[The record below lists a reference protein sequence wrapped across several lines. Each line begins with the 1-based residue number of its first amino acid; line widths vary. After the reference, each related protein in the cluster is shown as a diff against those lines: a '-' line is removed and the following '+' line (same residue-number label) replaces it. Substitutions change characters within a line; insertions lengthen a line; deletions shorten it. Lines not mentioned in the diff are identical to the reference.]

1 MSRLLLD
8 TNVAVWLLLGD
19 RERVSDPAVAAL
31 EDEHNEIAISAA
43 SVWEIAI
50 KRSLGKLEIEDRWA
64 RTLARLGF
72 VPLPVTA
79 VHAEAVESL
88 PWHHRDPFDRL
99 LVAQASVEG
108 RTLVSAD
115 PRVAA
120 YELDVL
126 W

>member
-1 MSRLLLD
+1 VSRFLLD

-19 RERVSDPAVAAL
+19 RRRVSAPAREAL
-31 EDEHNEIAISAA
+31 EDARNPIAISAA

-50 KRSLGKLEIEDRWA
+50 KRSLGRLTIEDGWA
-64 RTLARLGF
+64 QVLSRLGF
-72 VPLPVTA
+72 DPLPVTA
-79 VHAEAVESL
+79 LHAAAVERL

-99 LVAQASVEG
+99 LVAQAQVEG

-115 PRVAA
+115 RRLAA
-120 YELDVL
+120 YGVAIL

>member
-19 RERVSDPAVAAL
+19 RERVSQPAVDAM
-31 EDEHNEIAISAA
+31 EDETNEIAVSAA

-50 KRSLGKLEIEDRWA
+50 KRSLEKLSIEDRWA
-64 RTLARLGF
+64 RSLARLGF
-72 VPLPVTA
+72 EPLPVTA
-79 VHAEAVESL
+79 VHAAAVESL

-99 LVAQASVEG
+99 LVAQAAVDG

-115 PRVAA
+115 PRLAA
-120 YELDVL
+120 YEVDVL